1 MSRRTRVGLEG
12 LLSLILLVVLL
23 WVSDPASIWDTLTEA
38 DGWWVLAAIAVNLV
52 TVPVMAWRWQILL
65 RAKRIHM
72 PIAWL
77 TRTYFVSLFAGQFLP
92 AAIGGDAVRA
102 VELGRRTEDAPEA
115 VASVLIDRLVG
126 VVSLVALALIAF
138 ALGGHAAGGV
148 EVVLAEAAFGLAAV
162 AILGLLFSPGL
173 RGLAARFLEPRVE
186 GRQLAAGQ
194 RFYDALH
201 SYREHRSVL
210 AAVFVLALVVQFA
223 RMGTIWMLVKALGL
237 DGPGGVQ
244 LSEVFAVGP
253 VLFAALI
260 LPVSL
265 NGIGVREAVFVYLLR
280 DSTTTSEA
288 FALGVAFFAVGA
300 ATALVGALILGLRL
314 VRYGAEAVRP
324 RTRIEE

>member
-12 LLSLILLVVLL
+12 LLSLVLLVGLL
-23 WVSDPASIWDTLTEA
+23 WYSDPASIWSTLTDA
-38 DGWWVLAAIAVNLV
+38 DGWWVLAAIAVNMA

-65 RAKRIHM
+65 RAKRVHM
-72 PIAWL
+72 PIGWL

-138 ALGGHAAGGV
+138 TLGGHAAGGV
-148 EVVLAEAAFGLAAV
+148 EVVLAEAAFGLAA
-162 AILGLLFSPGL
+162 
-173 RGLAARFLEPRVE
+173 RYLEPRVE

-210 AAVFVLALVVQFA
+210 AAVFVLALAVQFA

-237 DGPGGVQ
+237 DGAGGVQ

>member
-1 MSRRTRVGLEG
+1 
-12 LLSLILLVVLL
+12 
-23 WVSDPASIWDTLTEA
+23 
-38 DGWWVLAAIAVNLV
+38 
-52 TVPVMAWRWQILL
+52 
-65 RAKRIHM
+65 
-72 PIAWL
+72 
-77 TRTYFVSLFAGQFLP
+77 
-92 AAIGGDAVRA
+92 
-102 VELGRRTEDAPEA
+102 
-115 VASVLIDRLVG
+115 
-126 VVSLVALALIAF
+126 
-138 ALGGHAAGGV
+138 
-148 EVVLAEAAFGLAAV
+148 
-162 AILGLLFSPGL
+162 
-173 RGLAARFLEPRVE
+173 LAARYLEPRVE

-210 AAVFVLALVVQFA
+210 AAVFALALVVQFA

-300 ATALVGALILGLRL
+300 ATALIGALILGLRL